1 MTDNSR
7 PPTARSDRTVRPLFS
22 LEAPARRS
30 SPGQGRCCALSL
42 NRQAGERSSPTA
54 AHRTGWRVDGSG
66 RWLERRCRGRR
77 HSDHGAEQPGSRRI
91 RQHRWGWRR
100 AAGNPVL
107 RGASGWKSRVG
118 QASRLFLQGRFVM
131 HPGRAGM
138 VARADPSRWSSPAN
152 RMPAPAQL
160 LSHQPDKGCTVMGEP
175 AALGGKPKRPARQS
189 CRSPDSSSAV
199 RALPRRPFGRA
210 GPPCSA
216 SSRRRERDAGLLSV
230 WLSLAALVPVRTT
243 ERQRA

>member
-1 MTDNSR
+1 MGQDADGTADVEGADISITGQSSQDR
-7 PPTARSDRTVRPLFS
+7 GAFASIAGAGGEPPGIRFS
-22 LEAPARRS
+22 
-30 SPGQGRCCALSL
+30 
-42 NRQAGERSSPTA
+42 A
-54 AHRTGWRVDGSG
+54 AHPVGKVGWDRLHVFS
-66 RWLERRCRGRR
+66 
-77 HSDHGAEQPGSRRI
+77 SRKVC
-91 RQHRWGWRR
+91 H
-100 AAGNPVL
+100 A
-107 RGASGWKSRVG
+107 
-118 QASRLFLQGRFVM
+118 
-131 HPGRAGM
+131 PGRAGV
-138 VARADPSRWSSPAN
+138 VAGADPSRWSSPAN

-160 LSHQPDKGCTVMGEP
+160 LSHQPDEGCTVMGGP
-175 AALGGKPKRPARQS
+175 AALGGKPKRPACQS